1 MITNLFLSTL
11 VAIGPVARPQ
21 LPQLTHNDYV
31 NLAKVIRVE
40 AARNTLDEYCVAA
53 SILNRVRSNQFPN
66 TVEKVIINNP
76 ARFCQELSPETAKIM
91 AQRK

>member
-66 TVEKVIINNP
+66 TVEKVIYSP
-76 ARFCQELSPETAKIM
+76 VSMRELHATKM
-91 AQRK
+91 FAQI